1 MILKVDVCLE
11 ELSLEEKEYKWEK
24 PAVCPGCNSQRFW
37 GHGYRLAH
45 FIEFA
50 AGVWVK
56 RYRCDSCSKV
66 FTTRPSGYLERYQS
80 STKEIVKALTDKL
93 TDFNWPS
100 SQTRQRAGQWLR
112 RFICF
117 VQSEYGL
124 ISDSTPFVERLKNLY
139 ALSCPFLS
147 RLS

>member
-1 MILKVDVCLE
+1 MILPVHVCLE
-11 ELSLEEKEYKWEK
+11 ELSLAEKESKWEK
-24 PAVCPGCNSQRFW
+24 PAACPGCNSQRFW
-37 GHGYRLAH
+37 GHGYRRAH
-45 FIEFA
+45 FVESA
-50 AGVWVK
+50 VGVWVK

-66 FTTRPSGYLERYQS
+66 FTTRPSAYLERYQS
-80 STKEIVKALTDKL
+80 STKEIVNARADKL
-93 TDFNWPS
+93 TNFKWPS

-147 RLS
+147 KLS